1 MDRTTLG
8 SVAAGVARRWWL
20 VVMVLVA
27 VLIADAAFTLRSPRT
42 YLARASLLIGPSQ
55 KVEPGQLVYSVDALG
70 RARIVGTYAEV
81 LASDLIR
88 REALGRL
95 GQSVDA
101 PSPTTTIDVKTA
113 ALADTTVIQ
122 VTAETP
128 DPGLSAAVANMV
140 GEVGEEHLSQ
150 LFPIYDLTFVT
161 RAAPPSQAYRPD
173 VVRNA
178 SLGLLLGLLLG
189 VVAAYVYDTLARRAS
204 RAPDLQPVA
213 SEPREPVVPAAQRS
227 RTEAGL

>member
-1 MDRTTLG
+1 MDRTTLT
-8 SVAAGVARRWWL
+8 SVAVAVARRWWL
-20 VVMVLVA
+20 ALLVLVA
-27 VLIADAAFTLRSPRT
+27 VVVADAAFTLRSPRT
-42 YLARASLLIGPSQ
+42 YLARATLLIGPSQ

-95 GQSVDA
+95 GQPVDS
-101 PSPTTTIDVKTA
+101 PSPTTIDVKTA

-128 DPGLSAAVANMV
+128 DPDLSAAVANTV

-178 SLGLLLGLLLG
+178 SLGLLLGLVLG

-213 SEPREPVVPAAQRS
+213 GEPREPVVPAAQRS

>member
-1 MDRTTLG
+1 MDRTTL
-8 SVAAGVARRWWL
+8 SALAAGVARRWWL
-20 VVMVLVA
+20 ALVVLVA
-27 VLIADAAFTLRSPRT
+27 VLVADAAFTLRSPRT
-42 YLARASLLIGPSQ
+42 YLARATLLIGPSQ

-95 GQSVDA
+95 GQPIDSPSSSV
-101 PSPTTTIDVKTA
+101 IDVKTA

-122 VTAETP
+122 VMAETT

-140 GEVGEEHLSQ
+140 GEVGQEHLSQ
-150 LFPIYDLTFVT
+150 LFPIYELTFVT
-161 RAAPPSQAYRPD
+161 RAAPPSQPNRPD
-173 VVRNA
+173 VMRNA
-178 SLGLLLGLLLG
+178 SLGVLLGLILG
-189 VVAAYVYDTLARRAS
+189 VVAAYVYDALARRS
-204 RAPDLQPVA
+204 SPAPDLQPVTDGA
-213 SEPREPVVPAAQRS
+213 GEGVVAAAHHS